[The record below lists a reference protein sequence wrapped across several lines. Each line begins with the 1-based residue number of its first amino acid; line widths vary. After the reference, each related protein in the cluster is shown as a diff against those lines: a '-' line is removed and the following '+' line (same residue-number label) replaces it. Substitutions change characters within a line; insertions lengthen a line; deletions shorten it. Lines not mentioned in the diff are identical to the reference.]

1 MTSSLKRLIWE
12 AYLAHAGVRWI
23 ASAFG
28 VSVVEV
34 EMVIRRRGR

>member
-12 AYLAHAGVRWI
+12 AYLMHVQTCRI
-23 ASAFG
+23 AAAFG
-28 VSVVEV
+28 VSVEVV